1 MSPLRQRMIEDMV
14 LASLSPGTQENYI
27 RSVRQLAEHY
37 GRSPAN
43 LIEEQVR
50 QYLLYLVKEERFT
63 KNTLKVKIAG
73 IRFFYERTLGW
84 NWRILRTAKARGG
97 RRLPDVLTQE
107 EVRDLLNRVR
117 DPKKR
122 MCLVMIY
129 SCGLRVSE
137 ATRLVVKDID
147 SPRMLVKVQGK
158 GNKQRFVPL
167 ARPVLYQ
174 LRRYWEIDK
183 PTTLFFPG
191 KDPTK
196 PMSNDVVQRCCG
208 VVARECGIQKKVT
221 PHCLR
226 HSYATHLLESGLSIR
241 VIQEIL
247 GHSSCRTTQIYTH
260 ISPKILGDL
269 QTHVDHL
276 VKDL

>member
-1 MSPLRQRMIEDMV
+1 MSPLRLRMIDDMV

-37 GRSPAN
+37 GQSPAK
-43 LIEEQVR
+43 LAEEQVR
-50 QYLLYLVKEERFT
+50 QYFLYLVLKKEFA

-84 NWRILRTAKARGG
+84 NWRVLKTAKARGG

-107 EVRDLLNRVR
+107 QVRVFLNRVR

-137 ATRLVVKDID
+137 ATRLIVQDID
-147 SPRMLVKVQGK
+147 STRMLVRVHGK
-158 GNKQRFVPL
+158 GSKQRFVPL
-167 ARPVLYQ
+167 PKPVLHQ
-174 LRRYWEIDK
+174 LRNYWKIDK
-183 PTTLFFPG
+183 PKTLFFPG
-191 KDPTK
+191 KDPTR
-196 PMSNDVVQRCCG
+196 PMSNDVVQRCCR

-221 PHCLR
+221 PHCFR
-226 HSYATHLLESGLSIR
+226 HSYATHLLEDGVSIR